1 MSDIVVS
8 VEVRE
13 RTGTGSARE
22 ARRSGLVPGVLYG
35 GPRGAV
41 SISVKRNELVKAIG
55 TGKLI
60 ANMVDIEHKGERQP
74 VIARDI
80 QFHPVTDEPVH
91 IDFYRVEE
99 NSVITLNVPV
109 HFINDEKAPG
119 IKRGGVLNIVRHD
132 IEVRCK
138 AGNIPS
144 EIVVDLSGYDIG
156 DSIHISSVTLPEGVK
171 PVITSRDFTIATV
184 QGSRAVIEDEVE
196 GEDTETEVEADEDE
210 GDEE

>member
-8 VEVRE
+8 VEVRD
-13 RTGTGSARE
+13 RTGTGGARD

-41 SISVKRNELVKAIG
+41 AISVKRNELVKAIG

-99 NSVITLNVPV
+99 NSIITLNVPV
-109 HFINDEKAPG
+109 HFINDEAAPG

-138 AGNIPS
+138 AGNIPT
-144 EIVVDLSGYDIG
+144 EITVDLTGYDIG
-156 DSIHISSVTLPEGVK
+156 DSIHISSVALPEGVK
-171 PVITSRDFTIATV
+171 PVISNRDFTIATV
-184 QGSRAVIEDEVE
+184 QGSRAVIEDDVE
-196 GEDTETEVEADEDE
+196 TGDADTDVEEDE

>member
-13 RTGTGSARE
+13 RTGTGGARE

-41 SISVKRNELVKAIG
+41 SISVKRNELVKAIN

-109 HFINDEKAPG
+109 HFINDEKSPG

-138 AGNIPS
+138 AGNIPTD
-144 EIVVDLSGYDIG
+144 IVVDLSGYDIG
-156 DSIHISSVTLPEGVK
+156 DSIHISSVTLPDGVK
-171 PVITSRDFTIATV
+171 PVITNRDFTIATL
-184 QGSRAVIEDEVE
+184 QGSRAVIEDSVE
-196 GEDTETEVEADEDE
+196 GEDADTDADEDE
-210 GDEE
+210 GDED